1 MKYLLLILSAL
12 LLSLQLNSQTRVIR
26 GELTAFNKFPVAN
39 VEVTAKKAKT
49 SVTTNDA
56 GEFQIVCKEKDVII
70 IKSEVFTSMNK
81 RIGSKDEYLNL
92 NLIFKDTPSN
102 REVAT
107 GMGYLKEDQLTYA
120 LSNLESENNDFCNY
134 TDVISLIRGKFSG
147 VEVSNNGSGGVG
159 VYIRGSKTLEG
170 SNEALYVVDGMEVVD
185 ISFVVPC
192 DMTSINILKD
202 GAAAMYGS
210 RAANGVVV
218 IETKGYTNR

>member
-1 MKYLLLILSAL
+1 MKYILLILSTL

-92 NLIFKDTPSN
+92 NLIFRDTPSN

-120 LSNLESENNDFCNY
+120 LANLESENNDFCNY
-134 TDVISLIRGKFSG
+134 TDVMSLIRGKFSG
-147 VEVSNNGSGGVG
+147 VEVSNNGPGGVG
-159 VYIRGSKTLEG
+159 VFIRGSKTLEG
-170 SNEALYVVDGMEVVD
+170 SNEAIYVVDGMEVVD